1 MRKLST
7 VPEQTPHPPDRPG
20 DVVEQGLLE
29 VKALIEDAVVRHRD
43 LVARGAVV
51 TPVPP
56 GEAVLSAEVAR
67 LIGGARRSLEVVLA
81 SDRQRAAEIYQALD
95 GLLAG
100 FDAGVAVRLL
110 CVPETLDR
118 EFVRRQL
125 EAGRSLE
132 ARTAHLP
139 WVEVLLVDHQIALSC
154 SDPVAGSLRA
164 SVTRDASVLRALHN
178 LFAGV
183 WRRAVPLESQVDF
196 GDWARAEF
204 TRRILDR
211 LNAGVT
217 DEVAARDLSVSVRT
231 YRRYVAD
238 IMGQLG
244 ATSRFQAGA
253 RAAELGLLSVE
264 RVPRP
269 GAAHCLA
276 EGRRPRLG
284 AVAAS

>member
-7 VPEQTPHPPDRPG
+7 VPEQTPHPSDQPG

-51 TPVPP
+51 TPVKP

-67 LIGGARRSLEVVLA
+67 LIGGARHSLEVVLA
-81 SDRQRAAEIYQALD
+81 SDRPRAAEMYQALD
-95 GLLAG
+95 GQLTGL
-100 FDAGVAVRLL
+100 DAGVAVRLL
-110 CVPETLDR
+110 CAPEALDR

-125 EAGRSLE
+125 EAGRSLDV
-132 ARTAHLP
+132 RTAQIP
-139 WVEVLLVDHQIALSC
+139 WVEVILVDRQIAFSC

-164 SVTRDASVLRALHN
+164 SVTRDTSVLRALHN

-183 WRRAVPLESQVDF
+183 WRRAVPLDSQVDF

-204 TRRILDR
+204 ARRILDR

-244 ATSRFQAGA
+244 ANSRFQAGA
-253 RAAELGLLSVE
+253 RAAELGLLSAG
-264 RVPRP
+264 RAPRP
-269 GAAHCLA
+269 GAAPRLA
-276 EGRRPRLG
+276 DGRRLRLG